1 MFMQVHN
8 LNIYTMKNLILGA
21 IMLTGA
27 VAFAQEPAKQTQQT
41 QSSTTTTTTT
51 PANQSQPA
59 QQPQKADAK
68 AAQPATTERRTEAVR
83 EERNVTTEK
92 KADPAKKS

>member
-1 MFMQVHN
+1 
-8 LNIYTMKNLILGA
+8 MKNLILGA

-59 QQPQKADAK
+59 QQPQKLMPELHSRLQLSAGLK
-68 AAQPATTERRTEAVR
+68 Q
-83 EERNVTTEK
+83 
-92 KADPAKKS
+92 